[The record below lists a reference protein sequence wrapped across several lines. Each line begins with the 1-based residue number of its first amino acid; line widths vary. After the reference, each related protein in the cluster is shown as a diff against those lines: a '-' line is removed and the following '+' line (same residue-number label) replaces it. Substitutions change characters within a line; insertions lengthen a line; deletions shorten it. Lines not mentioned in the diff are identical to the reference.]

1 MSLEGL
7 VSGIGCGVLSEG
19 KAEGIDSTGGAR
31 VRHARLRIG
40 GACGHGAVPQCGAGK
55 RGEDGARAKVSQSV
69 LPSENDKRGVMQTLN
84 L

>member
-7 VSGIGCGVLSEG
+7 VLGIGCGVLSEG

-40 GACGHGAVPQCGAGK
+40 GACGHGGGLLFGLRFTTA
-55 RGEDGARAKVSQSV
+55 AKYPTSNTSR
-69 LPSENDKRGVMQTLN
+69 PIGTLWVVGQ
-84 L
+84 LRMFQ